1 MDFDIVKERLANQ
14 GLGYYRFENPLEVV
28 KWFGAIQAQEY
39 PGGSWGIGLR
49 LKDSTMGEV
58 EKAIEQRK
66 IIRTWPMRG
75 TLHFVPAEDAKW
87 MLELMALR
95 VIRKYTSY
103 YHKLGLNDEIFE
115 KSSKIITRELKGKQM
130 TRKEIY
136 SVLEKNGVD
145 SKKSKGLFI
154 LGYLSQKAVVCLAS
168 HRGKQPTFALF
179 DEWIKN
185 SKKLDKGESLMEITK
200 RYFQSHGPATIHDCM
215 WWSGLTAT
223 EIKEGLSQLSDIK
236 SIDIEGKK
244 YWFFHNV
251 KKIEMKSYAHFLPA
265 YDEFLIAYKDR
276 TASLRDEDKKKI
288 FSNKNLIFSSALIV
302 DGKAIG
308 MWKPI
313 RKKNIVEI
321 KIHFFTEVTKAE
333 KELINVEVE
342 KFGKFFG
349 MSLKLL

>member
-14 GLGYYRFENPLEVV
+14 GLGYYRFESPLEVV
-28 KWFGAIQAQEY
+28 KWFGAVQAQEF

-49 LKDSTMGEV
+49 LKDSNMQEI
-58 EKAIEQRK
+58 EKAIEERK

-75 TLHFVPAEDAKW
+75 TLHFVAAEDAKW

-95 VIRKYTSY
+95 VIRKYASY
-103 YHKLGLNDEIFE
+103 YRKLGLNDDIFE
-115 KSSKIITRELKGKQM
+115 KSSKIITKELRGKQL

-136 SVLEKNGVD
+136 SILEKNGID

-185 SKKLDKGESLMEITK
+185 SKKIDKKESLKEITK

-215 WWSGLTAT
+215 WWSGLTST
-223 EIKEGLSQLSDIK
+223 EIKEGISQHTDIK
-236 SIDIEGKK
+236 NIDFNGKT
-244 YWFFHNV
+244 YWFFHNA
-251 KKIEMKSYAHFLPA
+251 KKIELKSYAHFLPA

-288 FSNKNLIFSSALIV
+288 FSSKNLIFSSALIIN
-302 DGKAIG
+302 GKAIG
-308 MWKPI
+308 MWKPVK
-313 RKKNIVEI
+313 KKNSVEV
-321 KIHFFTEVTKAE
+321 KIHFFTEANNAE
-333 KELINVEVE
+333 KNLIKTELE
-342 KFGKFFG
+342 KYGKFF
-349 MSLKLL
+349 SVPVKLL